1 MHPFCRDVKPE
12 NFLIGR
18 SVDSHLTSFHLSF
31 TCLSSG
37 PAWRRTRWCSLW
49 TSVLP
54 RSTSTQTPTNT
65 SLTGEQIYTP
75 HCDCSKMMIL
85 ISGSTSHLQGQP
97 DTCPSILTLVR
108 SISFFYT
115 CSGLLNIC
123 KKKLNRKRAE
133 QERWP
138 WSSGSHVHVLSQRE
152 FALAGVHVLEL
163 GPQQFLDDSPCRVWR
178 LTH

>member
-1 MHPFCRDVKPE
+1 MREKLRRPQPAVVRYWLWSLLLLTARLTYSLCLSCHILCPTCYQYYILLKLLDCPLCGHPAPDSDRVHSQQTPHLQVPHHNLLFFSFRPLLSISSLIRSHICSPYHNMHPFCRDVKPE

-65 SLTGEQIYTP
+65 SLTGEQ
-75 HCDCSKMMIL
+75 
-85 ISGSTSHLQGQP
+85 
-97 DTCPSILTLVR
+97 
-108 SISFFYT
+108 
-115 CSGLLNIC
+115 N
-123 KKKLNRKRAE
+123 
-133 QERWP
+133 
-138 WSSGSHVHVLSQRE
+138 
-152 FALAGVHVLEL
+152 
-163 GPQQFLDDSPCRVWR
+163 
-178 LTH
+178 